1 MLGLGHSDKNSAA
14 NQRHCLILLSSSVT
28 LRSGLFLPHKE
39 ATVTLSLFNLLMLGG
54 EGIFDLVCVCV
65 FYPQTGSTVP
75 FIHLLESNTFT
86 LTYFTIQSSMVI
98 IDVYLYSV
106 AYVALN
112 EIFHFDTYYNVWQK
126 STSVL
131 IQTVSFLEQVL
142 KTLILTSLQIQRI
155 NRLPFQ

>member
-1 MLGLGHSDKNSAA
+1 
-14 NQRHCLILLSSSVT
+14 
-28 LRSGLFLPHKE
+28 
-39 ATVTLSLFNLLMLGG
+39 
-54 EGIFDLVCVCV
+54 
-65 FYPQTGSTVP
+65 
-75 FIHLLESNTFT
+75 
-86 LTYFTIQSSMVI
+86 MVI